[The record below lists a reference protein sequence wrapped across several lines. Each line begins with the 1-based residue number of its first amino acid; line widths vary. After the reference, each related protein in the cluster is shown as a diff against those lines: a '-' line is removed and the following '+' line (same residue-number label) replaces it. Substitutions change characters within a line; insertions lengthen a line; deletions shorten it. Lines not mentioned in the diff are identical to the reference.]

1 MSIASPQKEDLV
13 ENLQEVFNE
22 INIMDGHSWE
32 TSWVVFPREQHGN
45 AEEEWWALTSFY
57 LTAQKI

>member
-1 MSIASPQKEDLV
+1 
-13 ENLQEVFNE
+13 
-22 INIMDGHSWE
+22 MDGHSWE

-45 AEEEWWALTSFY
+45 AEEELWALTSFH

>member
-1 MSIASPQKEDLV
+1 
-13 ENLQEVFNE
+13 
-22 INIMDGHSWE
+22 MDGHSWE

-45 AEEEWWALTSFY
+45 AKEELWALTSFH